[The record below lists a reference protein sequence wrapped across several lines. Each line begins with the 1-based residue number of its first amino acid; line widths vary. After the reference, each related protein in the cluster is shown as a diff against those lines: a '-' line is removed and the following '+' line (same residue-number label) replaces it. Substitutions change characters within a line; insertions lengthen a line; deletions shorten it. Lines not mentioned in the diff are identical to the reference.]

1 MTIKK
6 TPFTEKD
13 TFKEGN
19 KDAFQALNASKANK
33 IVSKT
38 EDNAETA
45 VEQDSN
51 RPATFEARD
60 SKSEGSTEDVQDQT
74 NIDLKTSD
82 NVPTSQIAMIAD
94 AVRAQTRKQFEDAET
109 EFQAEIERLRL
120 ELDKTNEAIVEK
132 EQLAKDALEKKEAER
147 QQLINIF
154 GFTGGNLPASVVSG
168 NATDA
173 VSQTPNIPYITGG
186 SLSRYHCQDLLRE
199 YKRIIEKDC
208 NGVTVHTPSGE
219 TVVHKDLRFADRFYQ
234 DHRDALLRGLESEMQ
249 SKGYLRGGIASRDNT
264 TPGDLP
270 SAFLDIASAE
280 GRQTHHEDTIYWQ
293 FARRM
298 TDPSISVEQTGRFPR
313 LEFGSIGESPNDY
326 FLGSSI
332 TALNTNTEALR
343 TSSVPIEIRE
353 LGIGKPG
360 TTLKPISIS
369 EIITSNSI
377 FDALNAINM
386 RLVKS
391 FNRAEDWII
400 RSLIH
405 STSRGGYVSDGQLV
419 ETAAEVVSG
428 GQITQKFL
436 SHLYGYM
443 SALQIPKLSDGCYFL
458 TMPPQSFSI
467 LRADMIERQRFTDAS
482 SVEALTNVM
491 REYHGDANLKR
502 NTGYQGKIENF
513 HVFLATSYGTGS
525 PTTPGVEG
533 VATETLGSTAVTVR
547 NCYAFGVDTVG
558 VLESMPFTIRQRSE
572 NSFGRFSEFIWLQ
585 HAGYGALD
593 IDPLRTRQ
601 TFETVGDTS
610 SEQLRVLD
618 IRCADIA
625 V

>member
-1 MTIKK
+1 MALFKEHDAGQSENRDALKALNKQKIKEQHIK
-6 TPFTEKD
+6 DSEGDTFTEAD
-13 TFKEGN
+13 ETRRP
-19 KDAFQALNASKANK
+19 
-33 IVSKT
+33 VS
-38 EDNAETA
+38 
-45 VEQDSN
+45 
-51 RPATFEARD
+51 FEARD
-60 SKSEGSTEDVQDQT
+60 ENENVSKDEPVKLSYTTSEDT
-74 NIDLKTSD
+74 
-82 NVPTSQIAMIAD
+82 VPTSQIAMIAD
-94 AVRAQTRKQFEDAET
+94 AVRTQARKDFDKAEQDM
-109 EFQAEIERLRL
+109 QAEIERLRL
-120 ELDKTNEAIVEK
+120 ELDKSADAIKEK
-132 EQLAKDALEKKEAER
+132 ELQAKDALEKKEAER

-154 GFTGGNLPASVVSG
+154 GMTSG
-168 NATDA
+168 NIPPSALGITSNEDTVA
-173 VSQTPNIPYITGG
+173 VTSPTYITGG

-199 YKRIIEKDC
+199 YKRIVEKDC
-208 NGVTVHTPSGE
+208 NGITVHTPSGE
-219 TVVHKDLRFADRFYQ
+219 TVVHKDLRFADRFYTE
-234 DHRDALLRGLESEMQ
+234 HRDALLRGVEAEMQ

-280 GRQTHHEDTIYWQ
+280 GRMTHHEDTIYWQ

-313 LEFGSIGESPNDY
+313 LEYGSIGDSPNDY

-332 TALNTNTEALR
+332 TNLNTNTEALR

-353 LGIGKPG
+353 LGIGKPN
-360 TTLKPISIS
+360 TPLKPISIS

-405 STSRGGYVSDGQLV
+405 STSRGGYVSEGQLV
-419 ETAAEVVSG
+419 ETTGEVVSG

-458 TMPPQSFSI
+458 TMPPQAFSI

-513 HVFLATSYGTGS
+513 HVFLATSYGTGV
-525 PTTPGVEG
+525 PGTEG
-533 VATETLGSTAVTVR
+533 VATETLAGTAVTTR
-547 NCYAFGVDTVG
+547 SCYAFGVDTVG

-610 SEQLRVLD
+610 SEQLRVLEV
-618 IRCADIA
+618 RCADVA

>member
-19 KDAFQALNASKANK
+19 TDAFQALNASKANK

-60 SKSEGSTEDVQDQT
+60 SKSEGLTEENQDQT

-234 DHRDALLRGLESEMQ
+234 DHRDALLRGLEAEMQ

-313 LEFGSIGESPNDY
+313 LEFGSIGDSPNDY

-491 REYHGDANLKR
+491 REYHGDSNLKR

-513 HVFLATSYGTGS
+513 HIFLATSYGTGV
-525 PTTPGVEG
+525 PGTEG
-533 VATETLGSTAVTVR
+533 VATETLAGTAVTTR

-618 IRCADIA
+618 IRCADIE